1 MVVEAKEAEAANHP
15 DRGELEQH
23 LEEICHLDV
32 KHGLPTLR
40 PSRSIS
46 RLERTVAAILT
57 IPKMMVEAC
66 GEGEPDATKMETE

>member
-1 MVVEAKEAEAANHP
+1 MEAKEAEAANHP

-23 LEEICHLDV
+23 LGEICHLDV

-40 PSRSIS
+40 PRRSIS
-46 RLERTVAAILT
+46 RLERIVAAILT

-66 GEGEPDATKMETE
+66 GEGEPEATKMETE